1 MQTAL
6 EWALETAQ
14 ACVALLNDAGN
25 VVDANTSLGQVF
37 GYSRSSLIGQPLEL
51 LIADRSRAAARD
63 SCSRCLSDAGPS
75 SDQPMNAEV
84 LARRKDGHEFP
95 ALLQLKRVTQ
105 DGKDMVFAS
114 LVGTLERKSPFQ
126 HFSLA
131 LEAAP
136 TGMILVDQD
145 GRIVL
150 VNAETERLFG
160 YARGK
165 LEGEPLEL
173 LIPERLRSRHEV
185 LRQQFAEAPQT
196 RAMGAGRDLY
206 GVRQDGREVPVEIGL
221 NALAVD
227 GKRYVLCSVIDIT
240 ERKRAFDH
248 FRLALEA
255 APTGMLLVNEAG
267 TIVLLNAQV
276 ERIFGYARDELVG
289 RSLEQLVPER
299 LRGDHEAFRGA
310 FFADA
315 RTRPMGAGR
324 DLYGLHKSGHEVPV
338 EIALTP
344 LDQREG
350 RLVLTSIVDI
360 TERKLLESS
369 LRENEARYRQL
380 FNDSPVALLEE
391 DFSEVKTFLE
401 TLQAAGIHD
410 IDAYLRA
417 RPDVLVEAIG
427 KVKVIMVN
435 QRALQLFEASAMS
448 ELDGLNAFFTPRTH
462 AWFRAGVTH
471 LLLGQRHFGQETITR
486 TIKDGTR
493 TVSKRLHLLPGHDA
507 TWSRAVVSLFDLTPH
522 KLAEEK
528 LRTSLHEKEVLLRE
542 VHHRVKNNL
551 QIISSLL
558 NMTADTVQDMG
569 MQQVFADC
577 QTRVQSLAFVHEHLY
592 VSADLSHVPFAQY
605 ARTLV
610 DHLKVSC
617 RKPGLNVTSRLDM
630 EDVSLSIED
639 AIPCGLILNEL
650 VTNALKHAFGASGA
664 GSIDIGM
671 RKLDAQQV
679 ELSVR
684 DDGQGLPPELDPRSS
699 GSLGLDLVFTF
710 AEQLRAEV
718 EVSRSS
724 GTAFTF
730 RFTPG
735 LASFH
740 GAS

>member
-1 MQTAL
+1 MPTVL
-6 EWALETAQ
+6 EWALETTQ
-14 ACVALLNDAGN
+14 ACVALLDEAGN
-25 VVDANTSLGQVF
+25 IVETNTRLGLVF
-37 GYSRSSLIGQPLEL
+37 GYSRSHLIGQPLEL
-51 LIADRSRAAARD
+51 LIADSSQAAARH
-63 SCSRCLSDAGPS
+63 SRAQCLGDGGPS
-75 SDQPMNAEV
+75 ADHPMSSEL
-84 LARRKDGHEFP
+84 LARRKDGVEFP
-95 ALLQLKRVTQ
+95 ALLQLKRVTR
-105 DGKDMVFAS
+105 DSKDVVFAS
-114 LVGTLERKSPFQ
+114 LVGALERKSPFQ

-136 TGMILVDQD
+136 TGMILVDQE

-150 VNAETERLFG
+150 VNTETERLFG
-160 YARGK
+160 YARGE
-165 LEGEPLEL
+165 LEGEPLER
-173 LIPERLRSRHEV
+173 LIPERLRRRHEG
-185 LRQQFAEAPQT
+185 LRQQFSDDPQT
-196 RAMGAGRDLY
+196 RTMGAGRDLY
-206 GVRQDGREVPVEIGL
+206 GVRRDGREVPVEIGL

-227 GKRYVLCSVIDIT
+227 GTRYVLSSVIDIT

-267 TIVLLNAQV
+267 TILLLNAQV
-276 ERIFGYARDELVG
+276 ERIFGYARAELVG

-299 LRGDHEAFRGA
+299 LRGDHEGFRRA
-310 FFADA
+310 FFVDA
-315 RTRPMGAGR
+315 STRPMGAGR

-350 RLVLTSIVDI
+350 RLVLTSIIDI
-360 TERKLLESS
+360 TERKLVESS

-380 FNDSPVALLEE
+380 FNDSPVALLEQ

-401 TLQAAGIHD
+401 NLQAAGVHD
-410 IDAYLRA
+410 IDAYLGSQ
-417 RPDVLVEAIG
+417 PKVLSEAIG
-427 KVKVIMVN
+427 KVKMIMVN
-435 QRALQLFEASAMS
+435 QRALQLFEASSMS
-448 ELDGLNAFFTPRTH
+448 QLEGLNTFFTPQTH
-462 AWFRAGVTH
+462 AWFRAGVSQ
-471 LLLGQRHFGQETITR
+471 LLAGQRHFGQETITR
-486 TIKDGTR
+486 TVKDGMR

-507 TWSRAVVSLFDLTPH
+507 TWSRAVVSMFDLTPH

-528 LRTSLHEKEVLLRE
+528 LRMSLHEKEVLLRE

-558 NMTADTVQDMG
+558 SMTADTVQDTG

-577 QTRVQSLAFVHEHLY
+577 QSRVQSLAFVHEHLY

-605 ARTLV
+605 ARTLL

-630 EDVSLSIED
+630 EDISLSIED
-639 AIPCGLILNEL
+639 AIPCGLIVNEL
-650 VTNALKHAFGASGA
+650 VTNALKHAFRGASS
-664 GSIDIGM
+664 GSITLEM
-671 RKLDAQQV
+671 RKLDAGQV

-684 DDGQGLPPELDPRSS
+684 DDGQGLPPELDPRNS

-718 EVSRSS
+718 QVARTS

-735 LASFH
+735 QASFR
-740 GAS
+740 GTG